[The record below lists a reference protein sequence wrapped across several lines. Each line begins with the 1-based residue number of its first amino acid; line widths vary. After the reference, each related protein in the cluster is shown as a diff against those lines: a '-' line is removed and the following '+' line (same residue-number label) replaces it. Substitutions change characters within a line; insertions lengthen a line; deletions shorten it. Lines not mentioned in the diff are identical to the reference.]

1 MIEWLNQG
9 GIYLVALGGILT
21 ALGVIYRA
29 LKGVRDALAKPAV
42 EVRCDVERAL
52 EEHGAMNGRI
62 EANSD
67 ALDAIS
73 ERVEAHNDMMLAI
86 VEATRNDLKAHIV
99 ALYQRCLDKA
109 YITAMELDSL
119 NRMADSY
126 FRLGGNHY
134 VHAIV
139 RHANED
145 IEVRGELPQ

>member
-1 MIEWLNQG
+1 MIEWLDQG

-42 EVRCDVERAL
+42 EVRCDVEKAL
-52 EEHGAMNGRI
+52 DEHAEMNGRI
-62 EANSD
+62 EENSANV
-67 ALDAIS
+67 AAMAELVGANN
-73 ERVEAHNDMMLAI
+73 AMMAVLQ
-86 VEATRNDLKAHIV
+86 EATKNDLKAHIV
-99 ALYQRCLDKA
+99 SLYQRCLDKGH
-109 YITAMELDSL
+109 ITAMELDTL

-126 FRLGGNHY
+126 FKLGGNHY

-145 IEVRGELPQ
+145 MEVRGELPQ